1 MKKALLL
8 ASAVIA
14 LGAAS
19 TANAAAI
26 IVGSGWN
33 TVRFGAPGSSLNIG
47 GDTIFTFTLPTPGKL
62 KITDAFLI
70 GDIFRLTINGVV
82 LGPTS
87 APGTGANVG
96 GDYDAAFASGYYSA
110 GTYDLLAGNFTVTG
124 QATVSPFG
132 GGDAGLRVDLA
143 AIPEPG
149 TWALMIMGF
158 GLAGSAM
165 RRVRRET
172 VHVAYG

>member
-8 ASAVIA
+8 ASAVVA

-26 IVGSGWN
+26 IVGGGWA
-33 TVRFGAPGSSLNIG
+33 TVGFGAAGSSLNIG
-47 GDTIFTFTLPTPGKL
+47 GDNMFTFTLPSPGKL
-62 KITDAFLI
+62 RITDAFLI

-87 APGTGANVG
+87 APGAGANVG

-110 GTYDLLAGNFTVTG
+110 GEYDLLAGNFTVTG
-124 QATVSPFG
+124 RATVSPFNS
-132 GGDAGLRVDLA
+132 GDGALRVDLA

-149 TWALMIMGF
+149 TWALMIIGF
-158 GLAGSAM
+158 GLAGGAM
-165 RRVRRET
+165 RRSRG
-172 VHVAYG
+172 HVMRIAYS